1 MKWIVERVRYLAL
14 IPIAGMLIGV
24 LAAIYVGAEKTV
36 KVVQIAVLH
45 YESNSPTLYVLFE
58 ALDSFLVAV
67 ALLVIAVSLYELFVG
82 GLKVPDWML
91 VSNLD
96 ELKAKF
102 GSVLIPIMAV
112 KFVQKL
118 LQSESSLETM
128 YYGLAVALVAFA
140 LTAFNWVADRRK
152 EGEPS
157 SEETNETRAED
168 LKKSRR

>member
-1 MKWIVERVRYLAL
+1 MKWIVENARYLSYV
-14 IPIAGMLIGV
+14 PIIGMLVGV

-45 YESNSPTLYVLFE
+45 YESNNPTLYVLFE

-67 ALLVIAVSLYELFVG
+67 ALLVISVSLYELFIS
-82 GLKVPDWML
+82 GLHVPDWML
-91 VSNLD
+91 VRNLD

-118 LQSESSLETM
+118 LQSENSLETL
-128 YYGLAVALVAFA
+128 YYGVAIALVSFA
-140 LTAFNWVADRRK
+140 LTVFNFVADRHN
-152 EGEPS
+152 EAELATVEEE
-157 SEETNETRAED
+157 SEMRAED
-168 LKKSRR
+168 LKSS

>member
-1 MKWIVERVRYLAL
+1 MKWLVERARYLSY
-14 IPIAGMLIGV
+14 IPIVGMLVGV

-45 YESNSPTLYVLFE
+45 HESNSPTLYVLFE

-67 ALLVIAVSLYELFVG
+67 ALLVISVSLYELFIS
-82 GLKVPDWML
+82 GLEVPDWML
-91 VSNLD
+91 VRNLD

-118 LQSESSLETM
+118 LQSESTLDTL
-128 YYGLAVALVAFA
+128 YYGIAIALVSFA
-140 LTAFNWVADRRK
+140 LTAFNYVADREK
-152 EGEPS
+152 EADLGRDS
-157 SEETNETRAED
+157 QSGETRAED
-168 LKKSRR
+168 LKKN